1 MTIYII
7 FLVIILLPLY
17 LIAPR
22 FRCRKNITPF
32 LQYDFAHRGY
42 WNMKEGVPENS
53 LTAFR
58 LAAEQGYG
66 IELDLH
72 LTKDGQIVVFHDDYL
87 TRMCGVNL
95 SVESTTYKD
104 LSRYTL
110 SGTSEKI
117 PLFSEVLS
125 LIDGKVPLLIELKLP
140 SINTTLCS
148 LVQKELKNYNGT
160 YLIQS
165 FNCLGLFW
173 FRKHAPHILRGQL
186 SSNLTKT
193 EQNIP
198 LIACFAVEFLLS
210 NILTRPDFISYKLK
224 DEKNIS
230 LFLHKH
236 LFCTPIATWTLHT
249 KEEISYAKTKYSI
262 AIFEKS

>member
-1 MTIYII
+1 MTICII
-7 FLVIILLPLY
+7 FLIILLLLLY
-17 LIAPR
+17 IISPR
-22 FRCRKNITPF
+22 FRYQKNITPF

-42 WNMKEGVPENS
+42 WDMSENVPENS
-53 LTAFR
+53 LPSFR
-58 LAAEQGYG
+58 LAVEHNYG

-72 LTKDGQIVVFHDDYL
+72 LTKDGQIVVFHDDDL
-87 TRMCGVNL
+87 TRMCGADL
-95 SVESTTYKD
+95 SVENTTYEE

-125 LIDGKVPLLIELKLP
+125 IVNGKVPLLIELKLP
-140 SINTTLCS
+140 STDMTLCS
-148 LVQKELKNYNGT
+148 LVQKELETYNGA

-173 FRKHAPHILRGQL
+173 FRKHAPHTLRGQL

-193 EQNIP
+193 EPDIP
-198 LIACFAVEFLLS
+198 FIACFVVEYLLS
-210 NILTRPDFISYKLK
+210 NLLARPDFISYKLK
-224 DEKNIS
+224 DERNIS

-236 LFCTPIATWTLHT
+236 LFNTPIAMWTLHT
-249 KEEISYAKTKYSI
+249 KEEISYAKSKYSI